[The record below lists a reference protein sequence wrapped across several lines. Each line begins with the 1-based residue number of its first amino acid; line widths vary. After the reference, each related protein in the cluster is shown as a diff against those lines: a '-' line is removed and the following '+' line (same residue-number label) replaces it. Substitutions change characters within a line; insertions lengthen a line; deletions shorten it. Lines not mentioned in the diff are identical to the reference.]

1 MLMNLIRKFKD
12 VGMSGSITRWYDKN
26 TRENRM
32 GEMREYATEVARH
45 IKNGDNVLEIAPG
58 PGYMS
63 IELAKMGNYNITGLD
78 ISPDMVRISRKNA
91 EHEKVNI
98 NFIQGNVTSM
108 KFEEG
113 TFDFIFCSAA
123 FKNFKEPLLALKEMY
138 RVIKKGSVVLISDMR
153 GDVSNQALKEEVN
166 RIGKSGF
173 ERFMLP
179 MVFKNLAISAYTK
192 DEFIDMIKETSFE
205 KHKIQEMGIGFYIY
219 LYK

>member
-1 MLMNLIRKFKD
+1 MLMNLVRKFKD

-32 GEMREYATEVARH
+32 DEMREYAKEVARH
-45 IKNGDNVLEIAPG
+45 IKDGANILEIAPG

-63 IELAKMGNYNITGLD
+63 IELAKTGNYNITGLD
-78 ISPDMVRISRKNA
+78 ISHDMVKISRKNA
-91 EHEKVNI
+91 EREKVNI

-138 RVIKKGSVVLISDMR
+138 RVIKKGGVVLIGDMR
-153 GDVSNQALKEEVN
+153 GDVPKQALKDEVN
-166 RIGKSGF
+166 KMGKSSFG
-173 ERFMLP
+173 RFILL
-179 MVFKNLAISAYTK
+179 MVFKNLARSAYTK
-192 DEFIDMIKETSFE
+192 DEFLNMIKETSFE
-205 KHKIQEMGIGFYIY
+205 KHEIKEIGIGFYIY

>member
-123 FKNFKEPLLALKEMY
+123 FKNFKEPLLALKEMC
-138 RVIKKGSVVLISDMR
+138 RVIKKGGVVLISDMR

-179 MVFKNLAISAYTK
+179 MVFKNLARSAYTK
-192 DEFIDMIKETSFE
+192 DEFIDMIKGTSFE
-205 KHKIQEMGIGFYIY
+205 KHKIQEIGIGFYIY